1 MPALAESDLVERNP
15 ARLWILLCAVGC
27 CLAGM
32 FLGATILDTAAQTR
46 SEDGSSFP
54 DAQYV
59 QQMAQDFGLTTRQ
72 TQALAVVMQR
82 YRDEELQVFRRAS
95 FDQLPESLRAELTA
109 ARRRQGDRIREI
121 LDDAQRRRFD
131 DRSRTDGS
139 AR

>member
-1 MPALAESDLVERNP
+1 
-15 ARLWILLCAVGC
+15 
-27 CLAGM
+27 M
-32 FLGATILDTAAQTR
+32 FLGATILDTAAHSR
-46 SEDGSSFP
+46 SEDGAGFP

-59 QQMAQDFGLTTRQ
+59 QQMAQDFGLSTRQ

-82 YRDEELQVFRRAS
+82 YRDEELQVFRRAN

-121 LDDAQRRRFD
+121 LDDTQRKRFD